1 MGKGWAAMF
10 SVCNGPTGAGCTHPV
25 LFISMGGWALSAFAS
40 ALWWMRK
47 VFRRYETTV
56 ALPVEY
62 GALNA
67 ANVCT
72 GLLFYA
78 EYQSMSAAQIALI
91 LTGLVVILAG
101 IGVGTLQFG
110 AGGARDG
117 ARAAN

>member
-1 MGKGWAAMF
+1 MVGW
-10 SVCNGPTGAGCTHPV
+10 V
-25 LFISMGGWALSAFAS
+25 LSAFAS

-47 VFRRYETTV
+47 VFSRYEVTV

-78 EYQSMSAAQIALI
+78 EHEQMSGAQIGLI
-91 LTGLVVILAG
+91 LSGLAVILLG
-101 IGVGTLQFG
+101 IWISTRGGGGRPAEQQRTG
-110 AGGARDG
+110 A
-117 ARAAN
+117 